1 VTTLEIVADL
11 RSTSADVAAGLVQR
25 WAAEDRAQ
33 LLVHRATFA
42 VPKGSVRPD
51 TVPGNWRVVSDP
63 LPVGFWEAVLTAAGN
78 DSRSVLA
85 LLAPVVPGLEATG
98 VLLDLLDSDAMF
110 GAAVARLQCSR
121 GCCVRMLAEGDRVST
136 EWMPRDAIA
145 DLPVDEIVDDPSAA
159 CLLLKPTLLTE
170 FGDADAPFASLA
182 GTLRHR
188 LASARRCGFRTVVA
202 NRAVVTVARAD
213 CAASAPPMVSMPAV
227 DAERLATFDRD
238 VGRGWHEFRGAS
250 SALFERLTNRHLRA
264 LRGERRPSLLLDMRN
279 VGAAYNGTSFAA
291 IGAARGLHAAAID
304 WDVAILANAAGA
316 EFHAFESTFPG
327 WTVHTALPARGFN
340 VALRLSQPWHI
351 QEMVDLHRAARLNA
365 YLMLDT
371 ISWDVVYV
379 APAHLDG
386 TWQFLAAS
394 ADSLL
399 FISDFSRQRFRVRF
413 PAGARSRDVVCH
425 LSFDPSDY
433 VRPDLLDTP
442 ESDYFLVI
450 GNHLEHKDVT
460 ATVDLL
466 ASAFPAAR
474 IETLGPTRCRSRRI
488 TSHQSGNLA
497 EFEVQQL
504 YAGARLAV
512 FPSFYEGFGLPVV
525 TALAYGRTLL
535 ARESSLLDEIASRC
549 QPRGRLI
556 VFRQRHE
563 LVDHIGR
570 LLRGEPVTEHPL
582 GTALHGERP
591 RSWLDVGQQVEQ
603 GLRRLMATA
612 STTAWRARDELVAQ
626 AAAYRS

>member
-1 VTTLEIVADL
+1 MTTLEIVADL
-11 RSTSADVAAGLVQR
+11 RSTPADVAAGLVER

-33 LLVHRATFA
+33 LLVHRATF
-42 VPKGSVRPD
+42 VLPKGSATPGP
-51 TVPGNWRVVSDP
+51 VPGNWRVVSDP
-63 LPVGFWEAVLTAAGN
+63 LPVGFWEAVLTAAGD
-78 DSRSVLA
+78 DSRPVLA
-85 LLAPVVPGLEATG
+85 LLAPIAPGLEATG

-110 GAAVARLQCSR
+110 GAAVARLQCSG
-121 GCCVRMLAEGDRVST
+121 GCSVRMLAEDDRAST

-159 CLLLKPTLLTE
+159 CVLLKPALLTE

-202 NRAVVTVARAD
+202 NRAVVTVAGAD
-213 CAASAPPMVSMPAV
+213 CAAPAPPMVSMPAA

-238 VGRGWHEFRGAS
+238 VRRGWREFRGAS
-250 SALFERLTNRHLRA
+250 IALFETLTNRHLRA

-279 VGAAYNGTSFAA
+279 FGAAFNGTSFAA
-291 IGAARGLHAAAID
+291 IGAASGLHAAEID

-316 EFHAFESTFPG
+316 EFHALEPRFPG
-327 WTVHTALPARGFN
+327 WTIHTEVPAPGFN

-351 QEMVDLHRAARLNA
+351 QEMVDLHRLARLNA

-379 APAHLDG
+379 APGHLDG
-386 TWQFLAAS
+386 TWRFLAAS

-399 FISDFSRQRFRVRF
+399 FISDFSRQRFRARF
-413 PAGARSRDVVCH
+413 PAGASERDVVCH
-425 LSFDPSDY
+425 LSFDPNDY
-433 VRPDLLDTP
+433 VRPDLLDAP
-442 ESDYFLVI
+442 ESDYLLVI
-450 GNHLEHKDVT
+450 GNHLVHKDVT

-466 ASAFPAAR
+466 ASAFPALR
-474 IETLGPTRCRSRRI
+474 IETLGPTRARTRRV
-488 TSHQSGNLA
+488 TSHASGKLS
-497 EFEVQQL
+497 ELHVQQL
-504 YAGARLAV
+504 YAHARLAV

-525 TALAYGRTLL
+525 AALAYGRTLL
-535 ARESSLLDEIASRC
+535 ARESSLLHEIAAGC

-556 VFRQRHE
+556 VFRRRNE
-563 LVDHIGR
+563 LVEHIGR

-591 RSWLDVGQQVEQ
+591 RSWRDVGQQVEQ

-612 STTAWRARDELVAQ
+612 STSTWRARDELVAQ
-626 AAAYRS
+626 AAAYRI